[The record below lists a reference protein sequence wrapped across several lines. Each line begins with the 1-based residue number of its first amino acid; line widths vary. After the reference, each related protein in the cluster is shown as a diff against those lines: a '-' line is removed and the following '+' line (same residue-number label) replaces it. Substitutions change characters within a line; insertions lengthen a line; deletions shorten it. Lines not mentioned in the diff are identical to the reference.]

1 MCVLDFY
8 SSRMCLLI
16 TDPINEWLSPWIQKS
31 STFWFLNRYIFT
43 FIFIMCRYVYIYRLS
58 EWLWL
63 CFRLL
68 CGSRHFCRVPS
79 CSPWCSPRTGG
90 SRVLW
95 ERAWVS
101 DIPPEFCPQWPMTAQ
116 TDSVASDKALL
127 GSDRACSDTTE
138 DCRSPYPMQV
148 PSRSHWVKSS
158 QRGGKKSQKV
168 CVCVC
173 LCLFRQGKGC
183 VCLCVCDCV
192 CVSLCVSLCVFR
204 QGKQCVCLCVCVCV
218 WLCMC
223 VSVCV

>member
-1 MCVLDFY
+1 MF
-8 SSRMCLLI
+8 
-16 TDPINEWLSPWIQKS
+16 
-31 STFWFLNRYIFT
+31 IFT
-43 FIFIMCRYVYIYRLS
+43 DFLS
-58 EWLWL
+58 
-63 CFRLL
+63 
-68 CGSRHFCRVPS
+68 GSGCVFVCSVARGISVGFPLAHPGAVPGLVGPVS
-79 CSPWCSPRTGG
+79 LPSLA
-90 SRVLW
+90 VLW

-173 LCLFRQGKGC
+173 LYLFRQGKGC